1 MVNHEMEN
9 ELERARDHLAN
20 ERTFLAW
27 VRTAVGVIVF
37 GFAIGRFGLALRQFA
52 ALQGQTIRTT
62 GLSMWFGSASI
73 LFGVSIMLAALFRYR
88 KTRDLLNHDKF
99 ETSTGLIAIVA
110 IATTVFGIAL
120 MAYLLA
126 TERSFG

>member
-1 MVNHEMEN
+1 MNHSMGN

-27 VRTAVGVIVF
+27 VRTSVGIIVF

-62 GLSMWFGSASI
+62 GLSTWFGSASI
-73 LFGVSIMLAALFRYR
+73 LFGVSIMVAAFVRYR
-88 KTRDLLNHDKF
+88 HTRNQLNQNKF
-99 ETSTGLIAIVA
+99 EASAGLIAVVA
-110 IATTVFGIAL
+110 LATTVFGIAL

-126 TERSFG
+126 TERSFW